1 MKGDILMGRIKLP
14 GDLKTKKI
22 ILAVLVCTA
31 IGVIIKVGLDNKKQE
46 EIRLK
51 RIEEQRIQEEEFQRQ
66 KEEGDKKLKAR
77 EEELYS
83 DAFTTFHAFNYKG
96 AIEKADKLLEEFPNS
111 ALGYNIRGIAK
122 GYDGNF
128 EDGMKDID
136 KALQIDPNYGYA
148 LFNKA
153 LNYELHNKLDDAL
166 IWYDKALDVEE
177 YVWSYY
183 GIASIY
189 GRRGDVDNVVK
200 YLQKAIDIDDG
211 VRAHAR
217 EESDFNTV
225 RGNEKFEKLISD

>member
-1 MKGDILMGRIKLP
+1 MLRIKLP

-22 ILAVLVCTA
+22 ILAVLVCAA

-46 EIRLK
+46 EIRVR
-51 RIEEQRIQEEEFQRQ
+51 RIEEQRVKDEEFQRQ
-66 KEEGDKKLKAR
+66 KEEADKKLKAR

-83 DAFTTFHAFNYKG
+83 DAFTTFHSFNYKG
-96 AIEKADKLLEEFPNS
+96 AIEKADKLLKEFPNS

-122 GYDGNF
+122 GYDGRF

-166 IWYDKALDVEE
+166 IWYDKALEVEE

-189 GRRGDVDNVVK
+189 GRRGDVENVAK
-200 YLQKAIDIDDG
+200 YLQKAIDIDAG

-217 EESDFNTV
+217 EESDFNPV
-225 RGNEKFEKLISD
+225 RGNEKFEKLISS